1 MDPPAHYFGVP
12 VVSARSAVELT
23 HALKDAFAA
32 DHPTVIEAKVD
43 PRHYLETV
51 YD

>member
-1 MDPPAHYFGVP
+1 VPA
-12 VVSARSAVELT
+12 VSVRSAGELT
-23 HALKDAFAA
+23 RALTTALAA

-43 PRHYLETV
+43 PTHYLATV